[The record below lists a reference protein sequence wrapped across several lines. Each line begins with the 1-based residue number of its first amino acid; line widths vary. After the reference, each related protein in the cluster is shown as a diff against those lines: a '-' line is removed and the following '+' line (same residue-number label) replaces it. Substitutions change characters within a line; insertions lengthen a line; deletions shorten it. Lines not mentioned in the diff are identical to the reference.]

1 MVLKTV
7 NRLLK
12 KADIL
17 EEALNIHHFQ
27 FATPVE
33 KNYYYDIGINYEP
46 TVPVIDCDQQVK
58 QLHCLHF
65 YDENN
70 VDTNT

>member
-12 KADIL
+12 SADIL

-27 FATPVE
+27 FATLVE
-33 KNYYYDIGINYEP
+33 KNYYYDIVLASIMS
-46 TVPVIDCDQQVK
+46 QQYRLLIVTSK
-58 QLHCLHF
+58 
-65 YDENN
+65 
-70 VDTNT
+70 

>member
-12 KADIL
+12 SADIL

-33 KNYYYDIGINYEP
+33 KNYYYDIVLASIMS
-46 TVPVIDCDQQVK
+46 QQYRLLIVTSK
-58 QLHCLHF
+58 
-65 YDENN
+65 
-70 VDTNT
+70 